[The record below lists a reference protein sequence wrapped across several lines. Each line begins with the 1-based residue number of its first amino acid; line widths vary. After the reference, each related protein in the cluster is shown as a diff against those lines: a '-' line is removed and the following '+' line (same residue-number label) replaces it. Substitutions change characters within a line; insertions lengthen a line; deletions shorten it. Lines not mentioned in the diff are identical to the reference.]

1 MLFQYL
7 SPSLPSYFHHADLGG
22 GAMGG
27 GLGIG
32 DGGGGD
38 MYSGRIPSS
47 TFGLLLGGCH
57 LGIEPLVYATLHLP
71 SMHGTGAEGARHC
84 GGVWS

>member
-27 GLGIG
+27 GLG
-32 DGGGGD
+32 GGGD
-38 MYSGRIPSS
+38 MYSGDTIVNIRSSSGWLSSWYRAVGLCHTPS
-47 TFGLLLGGCH
+47 
-57 LGIEPLVYATLHLP
+57 P
-71 SMHGTGAEGARHC
+71 
-84 GGVWS
+84 